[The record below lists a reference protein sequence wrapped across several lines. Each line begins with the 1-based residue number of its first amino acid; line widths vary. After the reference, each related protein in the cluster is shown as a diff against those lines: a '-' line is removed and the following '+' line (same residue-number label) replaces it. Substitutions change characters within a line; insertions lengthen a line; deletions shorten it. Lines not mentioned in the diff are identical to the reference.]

1 MNLILR
7 TVLGKN
13 LHTTAAGAKMAPGG
27 AQIELDAATDLAG

>member
-1 MNLILR
+1 MNRMLR

-13 LHTTAAGAKMAPGG
+13 LHATAAVAKMAPGG